1 MRTIKNSKRIIG
13 DKGSTLITVIV
24 AIAFVTILTTII
36 LGSSLMNFRM
46 KAIDRRTK
54 DDFYYAEKALN
65 DIYTGIGQ
73 ETALVAGQ
81 EYDNAFKNVGT
92 VVGGVDYSMSEEAEK
107 VFKKK
112 FIEKAAAQIKASDL
126 DGMKTLFQSYIVPVT
141 GITCTVD
148 KIGSISYELYDGTT
162 ATADTAERIRIKD
175 VQVKSK
181 DSRDFVAVISTDIII
196 ETPTM
201 DFLSASVDVTDYSII
216 ANKGLYINGDA
227 TINGNVYAGL
237 HAKNSV
243 EVGDGAG
250 TVERIS
256 VGTKKMLNDDA
267 YGAEKLYGGINIKG
281 KASGGSDVKINGNY
295 ITSKGDINLSGTM
308 PKLTV
313 GNAAVAGVSDANLP
327 NVYFDTIRTVDGATL
342 DKTEDVLNLNANI
355 YALNDLELNADN
367 SKVTITGNYYGYND
381 KTLPDPSKKEPG
393 EMSFSFDSGHDDADS
408 SAIIINGSHST
419 LDMSKIR
426 SLVLMGRA
434 YVDFSKG
441 ANSGQSIGGSE
452 VSNVAATAEAVALKT
467 NQQLYLVPT
476 DLLMSPNPVLEDEYG
491 TGFELAETKD
501 EYGMTIKKIEKWFGY
516 DFIDTT
522 NIFKTYKVTMTGGS
536 PVVYYAYL
544 NFNDKLWVKDDTKA
558 IGYRDVS
565 TDSNYRPL
573 GTHGSVSS
581 MEAFFDI
588 IMSSKAK
595 HDQYVT
601 DKKNGGMLEEDAES
615 AAEAYE
621 LSLSTQPTPYTS
633 YKRIVKSM
641 GYEYFDLQ
649 DCIIGDST
657 DSAILYSQNAV
668 VSYKTEKDSLTNE
681 VKKNS
686 DGDPIFESKMLQNK
700 VGMERYAN
708 YPQNLYHR
716 YQWLG
721 TWLNAHQ
728 DITLENDPNSE
739 TRYSGLVTNVKSEW
753 KGDGNGYMASNDAP
767 PLSHYV
773 ALDKIIGKTIDTT
786 GSLSAAEQDGL
797 SRNAYGDCIIKNG
810 DLTIGTGGVVTVGG
824 TFKGIA
830 IVNGNITV
838 KAGTVVNGLLM
849 ATGVIVIEDGATV
862 NYDKGLIQARI
873 EKEIAI
879 IKESDEGAATPYKPY
894 YLITYLFEDRPTG
907 NNSSEASPGDNNAYR
922 KYKVAAGS
930 KKKIDRIEADYH
942 DFMFYE
948 NWKKGP
954 TD

>member
-1 MRTIKNSKRIIG
+1 MRDRGISVNRID

-112 FIEKAAAQIKASDL
+112 FIEKAADKIKTSDI
-126 DGMKTLFQSYIVPVT
+126 DEMKTLFQSYIVPVT
-141 GITCTVD
+141 GITSAVD
-148 KIGSISYELYDGTT
+148 KIGGVSYELYDGTI
-162 ATADTAERIRIKD
+162 ATKSTAERIRIKD

-181 DSRDFVAVISTDIII
+181 DTRDFVAVISTDIII

-216 ANKGLYINGDA
+216 ANKGLYINGNA

-237 HAKNSV
+237 HAKDDPQV
-243 EVGDGAG
+243 TALIDDDDYG
-250 TVERIS
+250 T
-256 VGTKKMLNDDA
+256 
-267 YGAEKLYGGINIKG
+267 EKLYGGINING

-327 NVYFDTIRTVDGATL
+327 NIYFDTIRTVDGAAL
-342 DKTEDVLNLNANI
+342 DKNEDVLNLNANI

-393 EMSFSFDSGHDDADS
+393 KMSFSFDTGHDDADS

-516 DFIDTT
+516 DFVDTT

-558 IGYRDVS
+558 FGYRDVS

-601 DKKNGGMLEEDAES
+601 DKENGGMSEEDAES

-641 GYEYFDLQ
+641 GYDYFDLQ

-657 DSAILYSQNAV
+657 DSVILYSQNAV
-668 VSYKTEKDSLTNE
+668 VSYKTEKDSITNG

-686 DGDPIFESKMLQNK
+686 DGDPIFESEMLQNK

-728 DITLENDPNSE
+728 DITLENDPNAG
-739 TRYSGLVTNVKSEW
+739 YSAEEVAEVKSEW
-753 KGDGNGYMASNDAP
+753 KGSGSGYYESSNDAP
-767 PLSHYV
+767 PLAHY
-773 ALDKIIGKTIDTT
+773 ASLDKIIGKTIDTT
-786 GSLSAAEQDGL
+786 GSFTSAEADGL

-810 DLTIGTGGVVTVGG
+810 DLVIGNGGDIITAGSA
-824 TFKGIA
+824 FKGVA

-838 KAGTVVNGLLM
+838 KANTTVNGLLM
-849 ATGVIVIEDGATV
+849 ATGIIVVEDGVTI
-862 NYDKGLIQARI
+862 NYDKGLIQSRI

-879 IKESDEGAATPYKPY
+879 VKESDEPEADAYKPY
-894 YLITYLFEDRPTG
+894 YIITYLTEGRMAGDTEDKRM
-907 NNSSEASPGDNNAYR
+907 
-922 KYKVAAGS
+922 YKVTAGS
-930 KKKIDRIEADYH
+930 KKKIDRVEADYH

>member
-73 ETALVAGQ
+73 ETAIVAGQ

-141 GITCTVD
+141 GITCTLD
-148 KIGSISYELYDGTT
+148 KIGGISYELYDGTT
-162 ATADTAERIRIKD
+162 TTAAMAERIRIKD

-181 DSRDFVAVISTDIII
+181 DSHDFVAVISTDIII

-216 ANKGLYINGDA
+216 ANKGLYINGNA

-250 TVERIS
+250 TVDRLS

-327 NVYFDTIRTVDGATL
+327 NIYFDTIRTVDGAAL
-342 DKTEDVLNLNANI
+342 DKNEDVLNLNANI

-393 EMSFSFDSGHDDADS
+393 KMSFSFDTGHDDADS

-441 ANSGQSIGGSE
+441 ADSGQSIGGSE

-476 DLLMSPNPVLEDEYG
+476 DLLMSPNPVLEDA
-491 TGFELAETKD
+491 GFELAETKD
-501 EYGMTIKKIEKWFGY
+501 EYGATIKKIEKWFGY
-516 DFIDTT
+516 DFVDTT

-565 TDSNYRPL
+565 SDSYYKPL

-595 HDQYVT
+595 HDNYVT
-601 DKKNGGMLEEDAES
+601 EKITENKNGGMSEKDAKSAAES

-681 VKKNS
+681 VKKNG

-728 DITLENDPNSE
+728 DITLENDPNAG
-739 TRYSGLVTNVKSEW
+739 YSAAEVAEVKSEW
-753 KGDGNGYMASNDAP
+753 KGSGSGYYASSNDAP
-767 PLSHYV
+767 PLAHY
-773 ALDKIIGKTIDTT
+773 ASLDKIIGKTIDTT
-786 GSLSAAEQDGL
+786 TSSSLSSAESDGL

-810 DLTIGTGGVVTVGG
+810 DLVIGNGEDIITAG
-824 TFKGIA
+824 TAFKGVA

-838 KAGTVVNGLLM
+838 KSNTTVNGLLM
-849 ATGVIVIEDGATV
+849 ATGVIVVEDGATI
-862 NYDKGLIQARI
+862 NYDKGLIQSRI

-879 IKESDEGAATPYKPY
+879 VKESDETEAVAYKPY
-894 YLITYLFEDRPTG
+894 YIITYLTEGRKAGDTEDKRM
-907 NNSSEASPGDNNAYR
+907 
-922 KYKVAAGS
+922 YKVTAGS
-930 KKKIDRIEADYH
+930 KKKIDRVEADYH

>member
-181 DSRDFVAVISTDIII
+181 DSHDFVAVISTDIII

-216 ANKGLYINGDA
+216 ANKGLYINGNA

-250 TVERIS
+250 TVDRLS

-342 DKTEDVLNLNANI
+342 DKNEDVLNLNANI

-367 SKVTITGNYYGYND
+367 SKVTVTGNYYGYND

-516 DFIDTT
+516 DFIDTS
-522 NIFKTYKVTMTGGS
+522 NVFKTYKVTMTGGD
-536 PVVYYAYL
+536 VVYYAYL
-544 NFNDKLWVKDDTKA
+544 NFNNKKWLKSEEPSAKFGYVEDTSGA
-558 IGYRDVS
+558 V
-565 TDSNYRPL
+565 L
-573 GTHGSVSS
+573 GTGGSVSS

-588 IMSSKAK
+588 IMNSKKK
-595 HDQYVT
+595 HDDFVKSKT
-601 DKKNGGMLEEDAES
+601 DAGMSEEDAEK
-615 AAEAYE
+615 AAETDE
-621 LSLSTQPTPYTS
+621 LSISTQPTPYTS

-641 GYEYFDLQ
+641 GYDYFDLQ
-649 DCIIGDST
+649 DCIIGDS

-681 VKKNS
+681 VKKNG
-686 DGDPIFESKMLQNK
+686 DGDPIFESEMLQNK

-773 ALDKIIGKTIDTT
+773 ALGKIIKYAPNTIGDVEN
-786 GSLSAAEQDGL
+786 AAKRGL
-797 SRNAYGDCIIKNG
+797 SRNAYGDCIVKSG
-810 DLTIGTGGVVTVGG
+810 DLVIGNGKDIITSGNA
-824 TFKGIA
+824 FKGVA
-830 IVNGNITV
+830 IVDGNITV
-838 KAGTVVNGLLM
+838 SSGTTVNGLLM

-873 EKEIAI
+873 EKELAN
-879 IKESDEGAATPYKPY
+879 IKMHPDAEPDPTTPGEAYKDY
-894 YLITYLFEDRPTG
+894 YLVSYLSKDRPTG
-907 NNSSEASPGDNNAYR
+907 NSYETDDNYR
-922 KYKVAAGS
+922 MYNVTAGS
-930 KKKIDRIEADYH
+930 KKKTDRREADYH

>member
-148 KIGSISYELYDGTT
+148 KIGGISYELYNGSTT
-162 ATADTAERIRIKD
+162 DISGHTVTISTAERIRIKD

-181 DSRDFVAVISTDIII
+181 DTRDFVAVISTDIII

-216 ANKGLYINGDA
+216 ANKGLYINGNA

-237 HAKNSV
+237 HAKDDPQV
-243 EVGDGAG
+243 TALIDDDDYG
-250 TVERIS
+250 T
-256 VGTKKMLNDDA
+256 
-267 YGAEKLYGGINIKG
+267 EKLYGGINING

-381 KTLPDPSKKEPG
+381 KTLPNPSKKEPG
-393 EMSFSFDSGHDDADS
+393 KMSFSFDTGHDDADS

-434 YVDFSKG
+434 YVDFAKG
-441 ANSGQSIGGSE
+441 ADSGQSIGGSE

-476 DLLMSPNPVLEDEYG
+476 DLLESPNPVVNDDYGSGFKLAETRDEYG
-491 TGFELAETKD
+491 A
-501 EYGMTIKKIEKWFGY
+501 TIKKIEKWFGY
-516 DFIDTT
+516 DFVDTT

-536 PVVYYAYL
+536 QVVYYAYL

-595 HDQYVT
+595 HDQYVE
-601 DKKNGGMLEEDAES
+601 DKKSGGMLEEDAES

-641 GYEYFDLQ
+641 GYDYFDLQ

-681 VKKNS
+681 VKKNG
-686 DGDPIFESKMLQNK
+686 DGDPIFESEMLQNK

-728 DITLENDPNSE
+728 DITLESDPNSDP
-739 TRYSGLVTNVKSEW
+739 RYSGLATSVKSEW
-753 KGDGNGYMASNDAP
+753 VGDGNGYKSSSDAP

-773 ALDKIIGKTIDTT
+773 ALGKIIKYAPNTIGDV
-786 GSLSAAEQDGL
+786 GNAAKRGL
-797 SRNAYGDCIIKNG
+797 SRNAYGDCIVKSG
-810 DLTIGTGGVVTVGG
+810 DLVIGNGKDIITSGNA
-824 TFKGIA
+824 FKGVA
-830 IVNGNITV
+830 IVDGNITV
-838 KAGTVVNGLLM
+838 SSGTTVNGLLM

-873 EKEIAI
+873 EKELAN
-879 IKESDEGAATPYKPY
+879 IKMHPDAEPDPTTPGEAYKDY
-894 YLITYLFEDRPTG
+894 YLVSYLTKDRPTG
-907 NNSSEASPGDNNAYR
+907 NSYETDDNYR
-922 KYKVAAGS
+922 MYNVTAGS
-930 KKKIDRIEADYH
+930 KKKTDRREADYH